1 MVLCVKL
8 AKMKMKMKKGF
19 TLIEMTMVVI
29 ILIVL
34 VGILLATFNPIK
46 QLNKGHDAT
55 RKKDLKR
62 IGIAFEEYY
71 NDKGCYPSQAMID
84 ALSCGSHDFYSLNP
98 WPCDPRGGRYNVL
111 VDDSQCPGWFTV
123 TTRLETEGENRE
135 CNYGVAST
143 NRDWREEN
151 VCYSVIITPTPGAGG
166 GATTNTPTPLPA
178 DCCDPGNCMT
188 NVGGNCNST
197 MNCSGDSCYQ
207 SGESCPGYTGDPC
220 MSICKTASCGQ

>member
-8 AKMKMKMKKGF
+8 AKMKMKKDLACRQAGF

-71 NDKGCYPSQAMID
+71 NDKGCYPTQATID
-84 ALSCGSHDFYSLNP
+84 ALECGSHNFSQLNP
-98 WPCDPRGGRYNVL
+98 WPCDPRGGEYQIL
-111 VDDSQCPGWFTV
+111 VSDSTCPSWFTAV
-123 TTRLETEGENRE
+123 TRLETEGENRE

-143 NRDWREEN
+143 NQDWREVN
-151 VCYSVIITPTPGAGG
+151 VCYGVIITPTSGVGG
-166 GATTNTPTPLPA
+166 NTPTPEECVPYQG
-178 DCCDPGNCMT
+178 DCFIG
-188 NVGGNCNST
+188 VGGGGCNAIHGNICSENCFSDSS
-197 MNCSGDSCYQ
+197 CSISV
-207 SGESCPGYTGDPC
+207 
-220 MSICKTASCGQ
+220 CGCNY